1 MIDYKYKKKENKFT
15 ENGHTMF
22 EVDVLQRLKRL
33 AYLEEHIK
41 QGQLLPIDSVGGTKF
56 KYMNYFEKRK
66 IEDKIKSDINDIKE
80 FDEVEHFI
88 DANFQQF
95 LRNGEYDDNSMDL
108 SYHYKMLKEIEA
120 DERFLSK
127 LNFVLG
133 KYVRGAVAKLIT

>member
-1 MIDYKYKKKENKFT
+1 
-15 ENGHTMF
+15 
-22 EVDVLQRLKRL
+22 
-33 AYLEEHIK
+33 
-41 QGQLLPIDSVGGTKF
+41 VGGAKLN
-56 KYMNYFEKRK
+56 KMDYFEKK
-66 IEDKIKSDINDIKE
+66 KVEDKIKSDINDIKE

-120 DERFLSK
+120 DERFMSK

-133 KYVRGAVAKLIT
+133 KYVRGAVAK

>member
-1 MIDYKYKKKENKFT
+1 MGH
-15 ENGHTMF
+15 NGLRYGLVKADHY
-22 EVDVLQRLKRL
+22 RPI
-33 AYLEEHIK
+33 EEINLI
-41 QGQLLPIDSVGGTKF
+41 QPLLTIPLVCVSFLSVGGAKLN
-56 KYMNYFEKRK
+56 KMDYFEKK
-66 IEDKIKSDINDIKE
+66 KVEDKIKSDINDIKE

-120 DERFLSK
+120 DERFMSK

-133 KYVRGAVAKLIT
+133 KYVRGAVAK